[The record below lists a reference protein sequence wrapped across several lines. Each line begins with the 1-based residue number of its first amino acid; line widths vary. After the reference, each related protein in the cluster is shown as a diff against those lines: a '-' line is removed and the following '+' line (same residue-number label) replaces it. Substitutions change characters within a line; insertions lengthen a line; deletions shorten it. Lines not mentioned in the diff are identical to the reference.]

1 MKTYL
6 ALWIFVTDHK
16 RNTGSED
23 GDFRYENDNKYC
35 EWNKMYGKLRIIIKD
50 RHSTSQ
56 NFYGLELI
64 VPSQPPMKYSPHDD
78 KDVAYTD
85 ILVLY
90 YYQYFIWLKVSA
102 VKVGNSLKWA
112 WDTYYDYDLREYPK
126 NRNAIC
132 PDPENIRQLEAF
144 SVDETGFS
152 PDASL
157 TAKDFN
163 EQFKPTGT
171 YWRNEMNQNHT
182 ARKKF
187 ENEQVKREIQPS
199 CIATTS
205 TEAKAIEPFTHFEV
219 NRQTNE
225 TTPCSLWKMIKL
237 NTRDDIDP
245 ETVDFITLDKFP
257 EPEYFTELIATC
269 PEEAMF
275 KLDVEYSKKCGDKE
289 QSAEFDYGLLRI
301 AAEHVAKG
309 KELTI
314 SCKCGR
320 THNSCHGLCVKNMIL
335 GLACRIILEPPQEIS
350 VITTGSLPYK
360 EYDFDDF
367 LRTKVKNVCTP
378 SEDID
383 IIIVG
388 REFNQKILD
397 EQITLR
403 IEQFLFVYSQEM
415 FLSRLAGKDPY
426 DDKGALMKFAEG
438 HPVFEYLDNCF
449 FNWKTTHIVPSQG
462 GTVNGIWIKK
472 GVLDDN
478 GYHVGNAGVERNE
491 RHRILTRVFTTK
503 LNNVTSLE
511 YMDEWG
517 TPNSRMRLKKM
528 ADSIATFACNAKGRN
543 DADYQQAIDDWE
555 EDLSWLKKTYYDGK
569 FSFDWR
575 STFVG

>member
-1 MKTYL
+1 
-6 ALWIFVTDHK
+6 
-16 RNTGSED
+16 
-23 GDFRYENDNKYC
+23 
-35 EWNKMYGKLRIIIKD
+35 MYGKLRIIVKD

-152 PDASL
+152 PEASL

-237 NTRDDIDP
+237 NTQDDIDP

-320 THNSCHGLCVKNMIL
+320 THNTCHGLCVKNKIL

-378 SEDID
+378 SENID

-388 REFNQKILD
+388 REFNPTILD
-397 EQITLR
+397 EQINLR
-403 IEQFLFVYSQEM
+403 IGKSLFVYSQEM
-415 FLSRLAGKDPY
+415 FLSRLAGKDPF
-426 DDKGALMKFAEG
+426 DDKYALMKFAEG
-438 HPVFEYLDNCF
+438 HPVFKYLDARYADF
-449 FNWKTTHIVPSQG
+449 DWPTTHIVPSSN
-462 GTVNGIWIKK
+462 VLDIDDEDLPDE
-472 GVLDDN
+472 GVLKNN
-478 GYHVGNAGVERNE
+478 GYKVGKTGKRREER
-491 RHRILTRVFTTK
+491 RRILTKVFTTK
-503 LNNVTSLE
+503 LDIVDSLQ
-511 YMDEWG
+511 YMNQWDNPSSG
-517 TPNSRMRLKKM
+517 NRLKKM
-528 ADSIATFACNAKGRN
+528 ADSIASFARSAKKRN
-543 DADYQQAIDDWE
+543 NPPEQAIEDWE
-555 EDLSWLKKTYYDGK
+555 EDLDWLKMTYYIGR
-569 FSFDWR
+569 FSFDWPGA
-575 STFVG
+575 FVR